1 MSFKIELNVGD
12 RFWAERISG
21 KLSMAITHQ
30 LYEVTRVNGSSVY
43 GVVIVKA
50 MRSGDYI
57 EERLSN
63 EVRFSLRTYESKKS
77 FFGTDRIL
85 FNEDGTL
92 YEDENY

>member
-1 MSFKIELNVGD
+1 M
-12 RFWAERISG
+12 
-21 KLSMAITHQ
+21 
-30 LYEVTRVNGSSVY
+30 NGSSIY

-57 EERLSN
+57 DERLSN

-85 FNEDGTL
+85 FNVDGTL
-92 YEDENY
+92 YWDFGYETL